1 MEFEAV
7 LRRRKMCR
15 SFEATPVPP
24 ELLEPILASCR
35 RAPSAGF
42 SQGSA
47 FVVLDGPEQTAT
59 FWAGVSEPGW
69 LAEPTWPGLVRAPV
83 IILPLAH
90 KQAYLDRYRE
100 ADKARLGRQEES
112 AWPVPFWLV
121 DTAFATMLILLS
133 AVDAGL
139 GALFFGLQ
147 GGGHRVLA
155 DLDVPSG
162 YEPIGAVALG
172 WPDGEDHPSP
182 SLARGHRPAADVIH
196 RGGW

>member
-1 MEFEAV
+1 
-7 LRRRKMCR
+7 
-15 SFEATPVPP
+15 
-24 ELLEPILASCR
+24 
-35 RAPSAGF
+35 
-42 SQGSA
+42 
-47 FVVLDGPEQTAT
+47 
-59 FWAGVSEPGW
+59 
-69 LAEPTWPGLVRAPV
+69 V
-83 IILPLAH
+83 IIVPLAH

-172 WPDGEDHPSP
+172 WPDGEDRPSP